1 MTHHLFCA
9 KATTSADLKNSRP
22 LKPFSPS
29 VWGDH
34 FLSVPLIGDEF
45 DELEKG
51 IKFMKP
57 LEIEEI
63 INLSFPKLDDIIAG
77 EDDLET
83 ISIIFEVFRLYG
95 HNMSSGK
102 SNSYPGLTYMYS

>member
-57 LEIEEI
+57 LVRDM
-63 INLSFPKLDDIIAG
+63 L
-77 EDDLET
+77 
-83 ISIIFEVFRLYG
+83 
-95 HNMSSGK
+95 MSSCLLIAATRRGFVSSSCLLASESLIILARRSK
-102 SNSYPGLTYMYS
+102 RSLTSVSQSWMT